1 MKMPTKKVITVLSIF
16 FFSLLMI
23 AATNNAKS
31 PEQRTLA
38 YFNTHLDSLESKLLR
53 FEAIATSAH
62 SDTLKQYFVDCRAL
76 YKRVEFLIEYYYPT
90 AATRINGAPLLEA
103 EPTEPE
109 EPTHPTG
116 FQVLEESVY
125 EELSMENR
133 LVMAN
138 EINGITA
145 QVRKVK
151 LYNEDLGFSSAEV
164 FDAVRL
170 NMYRMIAKSLSA
182 FDCPGS
188 LTGITE
194 AAEVLRS
201 ANTVISYYEEDRAL
215 EAALS
220 KAIEYAYANG
230 ADFNAF
236 NRAVFLTD
244 YINPVFKEFHRVQ
257 ETKRVPYISELRAVH
272 ADATSFFE
280 EGAFNTNYFAPSG
293 TAKATEELIALGNKL
308 FYEPMVSGSGTRSC
322 GGCHDPAKAFTDG
335 LAVNS
340 SLFGD
345 KQLLRNTPTLINA
358 ALQPVQF
365 TDSRIAFLEDQV
377 HDVVSNKQEMGGDFN
392 TILNKLK
399 KDKSY
404 ERMFSAAFPGTDYWS
419 KTNIKKAIAAYVRSL
434 TTLNSRFDKYMR
446 GNKLAMNEQEVRG
459 FNTYMGKAKCGTCH
473 YVPLFN
479 GAVPPLYDKIE
490 SEVLGVPATKD
501 TVNAKVDADLGK
513 YNLYHMPHQRNSFK
527 TATLRNIALTAPYMH
542 NGVYTTLEEVIDFY
556 NKGGGAGLGYELP
569 NQTLSPDKLELTEVE
584 KKDLIAFLHALTDT
598 AVSRKDILGMR

>member
-1 MKMPTKKVITVLSIF
+1 MKMPTKKIVTVLSIF
-16 FFSLLMI
+16 FFSMLLI
-23 AATNNAKS
+23 AASSNTKS
-31 PEQRTLA
+31 PEQKTLA
-38 YFNTHLDSLESKLLR
+38 YVNAHLDSLESKLLR
-53 FEAIATSAH
+53 FEAIATTAH
-62 SDTLKQYFVDCRAL
+62 ADTLKQYFVDCRAL

-90 AATRINGAPLLEA
+90 AAARINGAPLLEA

-125 EELSMENR
+125 EELSPENR

-145 QVRKVK
+145 QIRKVK
-151 LYNEDLGFSSAEV
+151 LYNEDMGFSSAEV

-201 ANTVISYYEEDRAL
+201 AGTIISYYEADEAL
-215 EAALS
+215 ESSLN
-220 KAIEYAYANG
+220 KAIQYAYTNG
-230 ADFNAF
+230 TDFNAF
-236 NRAVFLTD
+236 NRADFLTD
-244 YINPVFKEFHRVQ
+244 FMNPVFKEFHRVQ
-257 ETKRVPYISELRAVH
+257 EAKRVPCISELRAVH
-272 ADATSFFE
+272 ADAVSFFE
-280 EGAFNTNYFAPSG
+280 EGAFNTHYFAPSG
-293 TAKATEELIALGNKL
+293 TGKATEELIALGNKL
-308 FYEPMVSGSGTRSC
+308 FYEPMVSGSDTRSC

-377 HDVVSNKQEMGGDFN
+377 HDVVSNKQEMAGDFN
-392 TILNKLK
+392 IILSKLK

-404 ERMFSAAFPGTDYWS
+404 ESMFSAAFPDTDYWT
-419 KTNIKKAIAAYVRSL
+419 KANVKKAIAAYVRSL

-446 GNKLAMNEQEVRG
+446 GDKLAMNAQEVRG

-490 SEVLGVPATKD
+490 SEVLGVPATTD

-513 YNLYHMPHQRNSFK
+513 YNLYLMPHQKHSFK

-542 NGVYTTLEEVIDFY
+542 NGVYNTLEEVIDFY

-569 NQTLSPDKLELTEVE
+569 NQTLSPDKLELTEIE
-584 KKDLIAFLHALTDT
+584 KKDLIAFLHTLTDT
-598 AVSRKDILGMR
+598 MVNRVSY

>member
-1 MKMPTKKVITVLSIF
+1 MKVFTVLSIF
-16 FFSLLMI
+16 FFSMLLI
-23 AATNNAKS
+23 AASNNTRS
-31 PEQRTLA
+31 PEQETLA
-38 YFNTHLDSLESKLLR
+38 YVNAQLDSLEGKLLR
-53 FEAIATSAH
+53 FEAIAATAH
-62 SDTLKQYFVDCRAL
+62 ADTLKQYFVDCRVL

-138 EINGITA
+138 EINGIIA
-145 QVRKVK
+145 QIRKVK

-188 LTGITE
+188 LTGVTE

-201 ANTVISYYEEDRAL
+201 ANTIISFYEEDKAL
-215 EAALS
+215 DAALD
-220 KAIEYAYANG
+220 KAIQYAYSYG

-236 NRAVFLTD
+236 DRAAFLTD
-244 YINPVFKEFHRVQ
+244 YMNPVFKEFHRVQ
-257 ETKRVPYISELRAVH
+257 EAKGVPYISELRAVH
-272 ADATSFFE
+272 ADAASFFE
-280 EGAFNTNYFAPSG
+280 EGAFNTNYFAPSRTG
-293 TAKATEELIALGNKL
+293 RATEELIALGNKL

-365 TDSRIAFLEDQV
+365 ADSRIAFLEDQV
-377 HDVVSNKQEMGGDFN
+377 HDVVSNQNEMGGEFPA
-392 TILNKLK
+392 IIQKLK
-399 KDKSY
+399 KNKAYDKL
-404 ERMFSAAFPGTDYWS
+404 FSTAFGAGDVWT
-419 KTNIKKAIAAYVRSL
+419 KANVKKAIAAYVRSL
-434 TTLNSRFDKYMR
+434 TALNSRFDKYMR
-446 GNKLAMNEQEVRG
+446 GESVAMNEEEKHG
-459 FNTYMGKAKCGTCH
+459 FNLFMGKAKCGTCH
-473 YVPLFN
+473 YVPLFS

-501 TVNAKVDADLGK
+501 TINAKVDADLGK
-513 YNLYHMPHQRNSFK
+513 YNLYHMSHQRFSFK
-527 TATLRNIALTAPYMH
+527 TPTLRNIALTAPYMH
-542 NGVYTTLEEVIDFY
+542 NGVYNTLEEVIDFY
-556 NKGGGAGLGYELP
+556 NKGGGAGLGYALP
-569 NQTLSPDKLELTEVE
+569 NQTLSPDKLDLTAAE
-584 KKDLIAFLHALTDT
+584 KQALVAFMKALTDT
-598 AVSRKDILGMR
+598 AVSANKYITTANN